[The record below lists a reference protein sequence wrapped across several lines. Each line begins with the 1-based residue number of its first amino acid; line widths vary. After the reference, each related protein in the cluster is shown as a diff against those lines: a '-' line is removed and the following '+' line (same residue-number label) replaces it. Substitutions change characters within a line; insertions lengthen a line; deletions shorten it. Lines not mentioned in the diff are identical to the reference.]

1 MTLRLNLTSWFAA
14 LLVYLCY
21 APASAETRISLHG
34 RVVDPLRAPVAD
46 ARVTVSRAG
55 EDRQATTSADRQ
67 ATAKADQNGE
77 FSLALEP
84 GTYVVAVGADGFADA
99 SRRVVVAPTG
109 VVTAE
114 FVLDLA
120 GYTQAVEV
128 TGRSARDGGTVST
141 STRTP
146 TPLRDVPQSV
156 TVVTSGLIRDQLMA
170 SVADTVNYIP
180 GVTSHQGENNRDQ
193 IVVRGNSSSAD
204 FYVNGVRD
212 DVQYYRDLYNV
223 ERVEALKGP
232 NGMAFGRGGGGGVI
246 NRVTKQAGFTRTSE
260 TVLQAGSFGNR
271 RLTADLNQPLT
282 AMAAF
287 RVNGVVE
294 DSDSFRHGVGLQRY
308 GLAPSL
314 TFMPSD
320 RTALTLDYEH
330 FHDERVADRGITSY
344 HGRPADVP
352 IGTFFGNVA
361 DSHVRADV
369 NLLSAGVEHHVG
381 QFTIRNR
388 SVVGNYDR
396 GYQNYVPGAM
406 SEDRARVALT
416 AYNNAAQRL
425 NVFNQTDVTRVA
437 MTGRV
442 RHTLLAG
449 AEVGRQRSRN
459 LRNTGYFD
467 DVATS
472 VLVPLSNPVSDA
484 LVTYRQSAAD
494 ANNRVRTNLGAIYA
508 QDQAELSRRVQVIGG
523 VRFDRFDLQFHNNR
537 NNETLSRVDHLVSP
551 RTGIVVKPMEA
562 ASIYASYSLSYLP
575 SSGDQFSSLTA
586 VTQQMKPE
594 RFANYEV
601 GAKWDATSELS
612 LTTALYRLDR
622 TNTRA
627 TDPAD
632 PTRIVQTGSQRTNGF
647 EIGINGSIT
656 EAWSVAGGYA
666 HQNAFV
672 TSATTAARAGA
683 QVGQVPHHT
692 FSLWNNYQLLPKV
705 GAALGIVRRADMF
718 AAIDDS
724 VTLPGYTRADAAVFL
739 SLTDRT
745 RLQVNV
751 ENLFNRVYVANAD
764 SNTNISPGSP
774 RAVRVALSAGF

>member
-1 MTLRLNLTSWFAA
+1 MTLRLNLTFSLSA
-14 LLVYLCY
+14 LLLYLCC
-21 APASAETRISLHG
+21 ASLSAQSRISLSG
-34 RVVDPLRAPVAD
+34 RIVDPLHEPIAD
-46 ARVTVSRAG
+46 ARITAVRDG
-55 EDRQATTSADRQ
+55 QGPQITSNSD
-67 ATAKADQNGE
+67 KNGE
-77 FSLALEP
+77 FSLALDP
-84 GTYVVAVGADGFADA
+84 GAYVVAVGSDGFADA
-99 SRRVVVAPTG
+99 SQRIVIPPTG
-109 VVTAE
+109 AANAD
-114 FVLDLA
+114 FVLELA
-120 GYTQAVEV
+120 GYSQAVEV
-128 TGRSARDGGTVST
+128 TGHPGADARTINT

-156 TVVTSGLIRDQLMA
+156 TIVPSGLIRDQLMT

-193 IVVRGNSSSAD
+193 VVIRGNSSSAD

-246 NRVTKQAGFTRTSE
+246 NRVTKQAGFTRTGE

-282 AMAAF
+282 ATAAF
-287 RVNGVVE
+287 RVNGVFE
-294 DSDSFRHGVGLQRY
+294 DSDSFRRGVGIQRY
-308 GLAPSL
+308 GVAPSL

-352 IGTFFGNVA
+352 IGTFFGNAA
-361 DSHVRADV
+361 DSHVHAGVD
-369 NLLSAGVEHHVG
+369 LMSAGVEHHVG

-388 SVVGNYDR
+388 SVVGNYER
-396 GYQNYVPGAM
+396 GYQNYVPGAV
-406 SEDRARVALT
+406 SEDRTRVALS
-416 AYNNAAQRL
+416 AYNNATRRL
-425 NVFNQTDVTRVA
+425 NVFNQTDVTRIVS
-437 MTGRV
+437 TGRV

-449 AEVGRQRSRN
+449 AEVGRQRN
-459 LRNTGYFD
+459 INFRNTGYFD
-467 DVATS
+467 NVSAS
-472 VLVPLSNPVSDA
+472 VFVPFSNPVIDTA
-484 LVTYRQSAAD
+484 VTYRQSAAD
-494 ANNRVRTNLGAIYA
+494 ANNRVRTNLGALYA

-523 VRFDRFDLQFHNNR
+523 VRLDRFDLQFHNNR

-551 RTGIVVKPMEA
+551 RTGIVLKPIAA

-586 VTQQMKPE
+586 ITQQMKPE
-594 RFANYEV
+594 RFVNYEV
-601 GAKWDATSELS
+601 GAKWDASADLS
-612 LTTALYRLDR
+612 LTTAVYRLDR

-627 TDPAD
+627 TDPTD
-632 PTRIVQTGSQRTNGF
+632 PTRIVQTGSQRTNGY
-647 EIGINGSIT
+647 EIGINGNIT
-656 EAWSVAGGYA
+656 SLWKVAGGYA

-692 FSLWNNYQLLPKV
+692 FSLWNSYQLLPKV
-705 GAALGIVRRADMF
+705 GAALGIVRRSGMF
-718 AAIDDS
+718 AAIDNS

-751 ENLFNRVYVANAD
+751 ENMLNRLYYVNAD

-774 RAVRVALSAGF
+774 RAVRIALIAGF

>member
-1 MTLRLNLTSWFAA
+1 VTLRLNLTSWFSSTF
-14 LLVYLCY
+14 LICLCLT
-21 APASAETRISLHG
+21 PASAQPRISLHG
-34 RVVDPLRAPVAD
+34 RVVDALHEPIAG
-46 ARVTVSRAG
+46 ARITAV
-55 EDRQATTSADRQ
+55 RQGQ
-67 ATAKADQNGE
+67 GQPITANSDPNGE

-84 GTYVVAVGADGFADA
+84 GTYLVTAGFDGFVDA
-99 SRRVVVAPTG
+99 SRRIVVSPTG
-109 VVTAE
+109 VVTADFALE
-114 FVLDLA
+114 LA

-128 TGRSARDGGTVST
+128 TGHPGRDAGTIAT

-156 TVVTSGLIRDQLMA
+156 TIVTGGLIRDQLMA
-170 SVADTVNYIP
+170 SLADTVNYIP

-193 IVVRGNSSSAD
+193 IVIRGNSSSAD

-232 NGMAFGRGGGGGVI
+232 NGMVFGRGGGGGVI
-246 NRVTKQAGFTRTSE
+246 NRVTKQAGFTRTGE

-282 AMAAF
+282 ATAAF
-287 RVNGVVE
+287 RVNGVFE

-308 GLAPSL
+308 GVAPSL

-320 RTALTLDYEH
+320 RTALTVDYEH
-330 FHDERVADRGITSY
+330 FHDQRVADRGITSY

-352 IGTFFGNVA
+352 VDTFFGDVA
-361 DSHVRADV
+361 DSHVHADV
-369 NLLSAGVEHHVG
+369 DLMSASMEHHVG

-396 GYQNYVPGAM
+396 GYQNYVPGAV
-406 SEDRARVALT
+406 SEDRMRVALT
-416 AYNNAAQRL
+416 AYNNATQRL
-425 NVFNQTDVTRVA
+425 NVFNQTDVTRIA
-437 MTGRV
+437 RTGRI

-449 AEVGRQRSRN
+449 AEVGRQRN
-459 LRNTGYFD
+459 TNFRNTGYFD
-467 DVATS
+467 NVSTT
-472 VLVPLSNPVSDA
+472 VFVPFSNPVPDA
-484 LVTYRQSAAD
+484 PVTYRQSAAD
-494 ANNRVRTNLGAIYA
+494 ANNRVRTNLGALYA

-523 VRFDRFDLQFHNNR
+523 VRFDRFDLQFYNNR
-537 NNETLSRVDHLVSP
+537 SAETLSRVDHLVSP
-551 RTGIVVKPMEA
+551 RTGIVLKPIAA
-562 ASIYASYSLSYLP
+562 ASVYASYSLSYLP

-586 VTQQMKPE
+586 ITQQMKPE
-594 RFANYEV
+594 RFANYEI
-601 GAKWDATSELS
+601 GAKWDATSDLS

-632 PTRIVQTGSQRTNGF
+632 PTLIVQTGSQRTSGY

-656 EAWSVAGGYA
+656 SAWTIAGGYA

-683 QVGQVPHHT
+683 QVGQVPRHT

-705 GAALGIVRRADMF
+705 GAALGIVRRSDMF

-739 SLTDRT
+739 FLTDRT

-751 ENLFNRVYVANAD
+751 ENVFNRVYYVNAD

>member
-1 MTLRLNLTSWFAA
+1 VTLRLNLTLWFSFA
-14 LLVYLCY
+14 LLIWLCLT
-21 APASAETRISLHG
+21 PASAQPRSSLHG
-34 RVVDPLRAPVAD
+34 RVVDPLGESIAD
-46 ARVTVSRAG
+46 ARITAVREG
-55 EDRQATTSADRQ
+55 QDRKITTTSDR
-67 ATAKADQNGE
+67 NGE
-77 FSLALEP
+77 FSLALES
-84 GTYVVAVGADGFADA
+84 GAYVVTAGSDGFADA
-99 SRRVVVAPTG
+99 SRRIVVSSTG
-109 VVTAE
+109 VLTVDFALE
-114 FVLDLA
+114 LA

-128 TGRSARDGGTVST
+128 NARSGRDGTITT

-156 TVVTSGLIRDQLMA
+156 TIVTSGLIRDQLMA

-193 IVVRGNSSSAD
+193 IVIRGNSSSAD
-204 FYVNGVRD
+204 FYMNGVRD

-232 NGMAFGRGGGGGVI
+232 NGMVFGRGGGGGVI
-246 NRVTKQAGFTRTSE
+246 NRVTKQAGFTRTGE

-271 RLTADLNQPLT
+271 RLTADFNQPLT
-282 AMAAF
+282 AMTAF
-287 RVNGVVE
+287 RVNGVFE
-294 DSDSFRHGVGLQRY
+294 DSDSFRRGAGLQRY
-308 GLAPSL
+308 GVAPSL

-320 RTALTLDYEH
+320 RTAWTLDYEH

-369 NLLSAGVEHHVG
+369 DLVSAGVEHHVG

-396 GYQNYVPGAM
+396 GYQNYVPGAA
-406 SEDRARVALT
+406 SEDRMQVALT
-416 AYNNAAQRL
+416 AYNNATRRL
-425 NVFNQTDVTRVA
+425 NVFNQTDVTRIA
-437 MTGRV
+437 RTGHV

-449 AEVGRQRSRN
+449 AEVGRQHNRN
-459 LRNTGYFD
+459 FRNTGYFD
-467 DVATS
+467 NVSTS
-472 VLVPLSNPVSDA
+472 VFVPFANPVTDSP
-484 LVTYRQSAAD
+484 VTYRQSAAD
-494 ANNRVRTNLGAIYA
+494 ANNRVRTNLGALYA

-551 RTGIVVKPMEA
+551 RTGLVLKPAAA

-586 VTQQMKPE
+586 ITQQMKPE
-594 RFANYEV
+594 RFANYEI
-601 GAKWDATSELS
+601 GAKWDATSNLS

-632 PTRIVQTGSQRTNGF
+632 PTRIVQTGSQRTNGY
-647 EIGINGSIT
+647 EMGINGRVTS
-656 EAWSVAGGYA
+656 AWKVAGGYA

-683 QVGQVPHHT
+683 QVGQVPHDT
-692 FSLWNNYQLLPKV
+692 FSLWNSYQVLPKM
-705 GAALGIVRRADMF
+705 GAALGIVRRSDMF
-718 AAIDDS
+718 AAVDDS

-751 ENLFNRVYVANAD
+751 ENVFNRVYYVNAD
-764 SNTNISPGSP
+764 SDTNISPGSP